1 MSATAT
7 YKRQYFRVDTVLPL
21 KVNLVPRDS
30 NEPLQSKTGVF
41 HDLKPALV
49 NISAGGMCF
58 RSSVQFMPRDIIEIL
73 LILPERETGV
83 CIYGEVLRSEKTTA
97 GNFKIFVKF
106 VIISDKIREIIA
118 NFVFSWEREKLKNTQ
133 LSANIRLVDI
143 PMSRLILDSL
153 VPCDIYAR
161 KDNSMQFLFSE
172 GFPFNALTKEYFEE
186 IGISKIYIDNE
197 ELPKLYDYI
206 DKNKI
211 KTKAFDKEDHL
222 SFKEYSFKKRNH
234 HHIDKSLLITRREIN
249 FSLYTVNNFTY
260 TTLIEIDPGLPVII
274 DENIKNASG
283 DIVINNADIPL
294 YLKYLI
300 SLSESDMAAKI
311 PNLTSIFIR
320 ENAKIALHDLFM
332 EAENKNKVKAA
343 LAAAK
348 KICYMLS
355 ANPDSLYPIISARP
369 ADLYNYVHGVNVAA
383 MAVST
388 GIAMK
393 LNEDDLYNLAAGA
406 LLHDIGHI
414 AINDEVINKQGKL
427 VKTEYEFFKT
437 HVPEGARIL
446 KGHEYISDEMLNA
459 LMHHHEKT
467 SGSGYPYGLLKDEI
481 SLFGKIVAVADAYD
495 LMTTARPYR
504 EPQKSIDALAILAK
518 KDIRDYDPEIL
529 KFFIRILGKAR

>member
-1 MSATAT
+1 MSATVT

-21 KVNLVPRDS
+21 KVNLVPSDS
-30 NEPLQSKTGVF
+30 NEPLISKIGTF
-41 HDLKPALV
+41 NDLKPSLI

-58 RSSVQFMPRDIIEIL
+58 RSSVQFVPRDIIEIL
-73 LILPERETGV
+73 LILPEGETGI
-83 CIYGEVLRSEKTTA
+83 CIYGEVLRSETTTA

-106 VIISDKIREIIA
+106 IIISDKIREMIA
-118 NFVFSWEREKLKNTQ
+118 NFVFRWERENLKNTQ
-133 LSANIRLVDI
+133 LSSNIRLVDI
-143 PMSRLILDSL
+143 PLNRLIQDTL

-161 KDNSMQFLFSE
+161 KDNSIQFLFPE

-186 IGISKIYIDNE
+186 LGISKIYIDNE
-197 ELPKLYDYI
+197 KLPTLYDYI

-211 KTKAFDKEDHL
+211 KTKGFDKEDPL

-249 FSLYTVNNFTY
+249 FSLYAVNSFTY
-260 TTLIEIDPGLPVII
+260 STLIEIDPGLPVII

-283 DIVINNADIPL
+283 DIVIKNTDIPL

-300 SLSESDMAAKI
+300 SLSESDMAIKI

-348 KICYMLS
+348 KLSYILS
-355 ANPDSLYPIISARP
+355 ANPDNLYAIISARP
-369 ADLYNYVHGVNVAA
+369 CDLYSYVHSVNVAA

-393 LNEDDLYNLAAGA
+393 LGENDLYTLAAGA

-437 HVPEGARIL
+437 HVLEGERIL
-446 KGHEYISDEMLNA
+446 KGHENISEHMLSA
-459 LMHHHEKT
+459 LMHHHEKI
-467 SGSGYPYGLLKDEI
+467 SGNGYPYGLTKNEI
-481 SLFGKIVAVADAYD
+481 SLFGKIIAVADAYD
-495 LMTTARPYR
+495 LMTTVRPYR
-504 EPQKSIDALAILAK
+504 EPQKSINALATLAK
-518 KDIRDYDPEIL
+518 KDVKDYDPEVL
-529 KFFIRILGKAR
+529 KIFIKILGKVR